1 MTLSILPVYIVKVP
15 AWLLFVYYKKIIF
28 AFSKIESF
36 MYLFSSVKGMLLLNK
51 YTSVLSVP
59 ENQGNPVSQY
69 TQNWALTGSC
79 IPWA

>member
-1 MTLSILPVYIVKVP
+1 
-15 AWLLFVYYKKIIF
+15 
-28 AFSKIESF
+28 

-69 TQNWALTGSC
+69 TQHWALTGSC
-79 IPWA
+79 IP